1 MPFNPSTANIS
12 LLLLLCATHTQAIPG
27 VQLEALLA
35 RVEGVEGRQAA
46 TDRQVVGLQEDLR
59 HTRDDNQE
67 LRRTVAH
74 LARNLSKVEANGE
87 GKVEGGQ
94 ARARG
99 DRDEA
104 STGFRY
110 YKSKWEEREQAVWA
124 EREAA
129 WDRKW
134 QTRFDALEQQVALL
148 LAELARRKLQS
159 NGPASQGEFVSIFKR
174 SFSRGHLSATTDPD
188 APASPG
194 GHRRWLQEL
203 LGCDLSQR
211 SALINT
217 ECCAVADCSGD
228 KLRACDERCAAVLL
242 PFWAECSGQ
251 IPAATAEVFREAVD
265 LCPALPGATSSAV
278 REFQVVCPSGVVA
291 DDCIPKCD
299 ASINGDLLLLNMEG
313 DDTKVNTHR
322 DQCKHPA

>member
-1 MPFNPSTANIS
+1 MSVSRAI
-12 LLLLLCATHTQAIPG
+12 LLLLVAATWAGAVAVPHASPESRNPKTPG
-27 VQLEALLA
+27 QSIESLFPAVLAKLESHDLQLQQLRAENGELRKSFGEVRRNCS
-35 RVEGVEGRQAA
+35 RVEE
-46 TDRQVVGLQEDLR
+46 
-59 HTRDDNQE
+59 E
-67 LRRTVAH
+67 LRTVQAEAAS
-74 LARNLSKVEANGE
+74 LVRVDRRRKLPDTFYEPEWEAR
-87 GKVEGGQ
+87 
-94 ARARG
+94 
-99 DRDEA
+99 
-104 STGFRY
+104 
-110 YKSKWEEREQAVWA
+110 EEPGRA

-129 WDRKW
+129 RGRKW
-134 QTRFDALEQQVALL
+134 QARFDALEQQVALL

-174 SFSRGHLSATTDPD
+174 SFSRGHLSATTDPN
-188 APASPG
+188 ALASPG

-242 PFWAECSGQ
+242 PFWAECSGK

-265 LCPALPGATSSAV
+265 LWPALPGATSSAV
-278 REFQVVCPSGVVA
+278 REFQVVCPPGVVA

-313 DDTKVNTHR
+313 DDTKVNTRR